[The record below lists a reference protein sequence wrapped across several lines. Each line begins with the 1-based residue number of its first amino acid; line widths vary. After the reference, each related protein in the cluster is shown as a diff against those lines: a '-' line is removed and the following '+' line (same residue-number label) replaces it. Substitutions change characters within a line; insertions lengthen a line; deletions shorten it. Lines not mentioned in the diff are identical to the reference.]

1 MLNNV
6 YLFVM
11 SLFIITFANEN
22 KKQQQLKPGVQGYR
36 REKVMKYNMSE
47 IMKRAHNTFRLKGSV
62 MSFGECLKQSWQVA
76 KLQSRMKNEVVEFFF
91 TKVNGETRQAF
102 GSLIESHITYVPN
115 GRGNQTAPDC
125 IKFWDEVKGEWRQF
139 KSYNFLR
146 IAQ

>member
-1 MLNNV
+1 MKTTS
-6 YLFVM
+6 Y
-11 SLFIITFANEN
+11 N
-22 KKQQQLKPGVQGYR
+22 K
-36 REKVMKYNMSE
+36 SE
-47 IMKRAHNTFRLKGSV
+47 IFKRAHNTFRLKGSV
-62 MSFGECLKQSWQVA
+62 MTFGECLKQSWDIA
-76 KLQSRMKNEVVEFFF
+76 KLQRRMKNEVVEFFF